1 MFDVCV
7 AVVSTLLLAP
17 VFIAVAV
24 TIRLSSPGPALY
36 RSARLGRHGRT
47 FEMLK
52 FRTMTVGAPHE
63 IGRVIE
69 AFEVDRVLLTSS
81 LASHEEMLDL
91 LRNLRLPH
99 VQISVVPRYSE
110 IFTSN
115 ATLDDVEGMP
125 VVTLPQLRLGRSSRL
140 LKRAFDVTASAA
152 ALALLAPVLAVIA
165 LAIRLDT
172 AGPALYRQPR
182 RGRNGS
188 TFSGEADPRITPLGR
203 WLRRTSLDELPQ
215 LWNVLR
221 GDMSLVGP
229 RPDLPDQIRYYAPAD
244 HRRLTVRP
252 GLTGLAQTAGRNALS
267 WEQRRALD
275 LQYVDSRSFRGDLLI
290 LARTLPGVLSGRG
303 VYMNP
308 SSPQKPEGRSER

>member
-52 FRTMTVGAPHE
+52 FRTMTVGAP
-63 IGRVIE
+63 
-69 AFEVDRVLLTSS
+69 D
-81 LASHEEMLDL
+81 
-91 LRNLRLPH
+91 LRNP
-99 VQISVVPRYSE
+99 
-110 IFTSN
+110 
-115 ATLDDVEGMP
+115 D
-125 VVTLPQLRLGRSSRL
+125 
-140 LKRAFDVTASAA
+140 
-152 ALALLAPVLAVIA
+152 
-165 LAIRLDT
+165 
-172 AGPALYRQPR
+172 
-182 RGRNGS
+182 GS

-275 LQYVDSRSFRGDLLI
+275 LQYVDSHSFGGDLLI

-303 VYMNP
+303 VFTNP
-308 SSPQKPEGRSER
+308 SSPRKSEGRSER

>member
-1 MFDVCV
+1 VTKRMFDVCV

-52 FRTMTVGAPHE
+52 FRTMTVGAP
-63 IGRVIE
+63 
-69 AFEVDRVLLTSS
+69 D
-81 LASHEEMLDL
+81 
-91 LRNLRLPH
+91 LRNP
-99 VQISVVPRYSE
+99 
-110 IFTSN
+110 
-115 ATLDDVEGMP
+115 D
-125 VVTLPQLRLGRSSRL
+125 
-140 LKRAFDVTASAA
+140 
-152 ALALLAPVLAVIA
+152 
-165 LAIRLDT
+165 
-172 AGPALYRQPR
+172 
-182 RGRNGS
+182 GS